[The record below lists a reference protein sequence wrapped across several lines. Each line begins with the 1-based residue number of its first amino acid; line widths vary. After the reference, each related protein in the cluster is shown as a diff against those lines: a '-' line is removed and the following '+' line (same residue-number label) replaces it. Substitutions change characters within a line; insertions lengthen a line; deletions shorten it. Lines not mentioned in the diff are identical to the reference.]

1 MFSFAI
7 LGGSFTMYQ
16 NRKSTGVLLLL
27 ITLAFV
33 VAVSGCTPQN
43 PTKNQATAP
52 FKESEFLLDTFCDIT
67 VYDSL
72 PKEVTDKGFEKI
84 KEVDRKMDVNDAD
97 SEVSQVNK
105 NAGVAPV
112 KVSDETYYVIKTG
125 KGYGDITHG
134 KFDITVGPLVKLWG
148 INTDHAR
155 IPSPEEIKTSLAL
168 INYKNVVLDDAK
180 KEILLKNSGMSLDL
194 GGIAKGFAADEAAAA
209 LKANGVQH
217 AIINLGGNVLV
228 VGSKPDGTPWKI
240 GVQNPVSPR
249 GEYLGVIEA
258 TDEAIVTSGIYE
270 RYFEKDGKRY
280 HHIMDTATG
289 YPVDNGLASVS
300 IITKRSIDG
309 DALAKAFCMGLEG
322 GMAFIEQKEGVE
334 AIFVTT
340 DSKVYVTPGLK
351 NRFMVTDASF
361 TLMN

>member
-1 MFSFAI
+1 
-7 LGGSFTMYQ
+7 MYQ
-16 NRKSTGVLLLL
+16 KRKNKGIILLLM
-27 ITLAFV
+27 TLALM
-33 VAVSGCTPQN
+33 VAFSGCTP
-43 PTKNQATAP
+43 KNTDGGNGQATVP
-52 FKESEFLLDTFCDIT
+52 FKGSEFLLDTFCDIT
-67 VYDSL
+67 IYDNL
-72 PKEVTDKGFEKI
+72 PQEVMDKGFEKI
-84 KEVDRKMDVNDAD
+84 REVNQRMDVNKED
-97 SEVSQVNK
+97 SELSKINS
-105 NAGVAPV
+105 NAGAAPV
-112 KVSDETYYVIKTG
+112 KVSDETYYVIKRGTE
-125 KGYGDITHG
+125 YGDISKG

-155 IPSPEEIKTSLAL
+155 IPSPEEIKNTLTL
-168 INYKNVVLDDAK
+168 INYKDVLLNDAN
-180 KEILLKNSGMSLDL
+180 KEVLLKNPGMSLDL

-228 VGSKPDGTPWKI
+228 IGGKPDGNPWKI
-240 GVQNPVSPR
+240 GIQNPISPR
-249 GEYLGVIEA
+249 GEYLGIIEA

-300 IITKRSIDG
+300 IITKKSIDG
-309 DALAKAFCMGLEG
+309 DALAKAFCMGLKD
-322 GMAFIEQKEGVE
+322 GMAFIEEKEGVE

-340 DSKVYVTPGLK
+340 DSKVYTTSGLK
-351 NRFMVTDASF
+351 DRFIITDASF